1 MVCNPPQ
8 GRRVDFTVSLSKRQP
23 DCAKRDL
30 TSVYRARL
38 TASVPT
44 DLPEV
49 LAKAELIS
57 RITALGN
64 DSEIEG
70 DGAFGSGVGI
80 SPAKLRAVVIKER
93 EVCALMGRGEL
104 ADRVIICDRR
114 DWLES

>member
-70 DGAFGSGVGI
+70 IGLCSGVGI

-93 EVCALMGRGEL
+93 EVCASMGRGEL